1 MHPMQYKQY
10 GTHTK
15 INKSAQFGLFILS
28 FKIYKCA
35 DTFFVYLK
43 NKTRRYNHLISIYK
57 LFYTF
62 FKQWITIYAFWLF
75 LNYNLLCLDAIGK
88 NIFNAK
94 FKLKKNQDTDT
105 KFYFRFTLTTKRT
118 KITLYFTNFV
128 SASIAFSFL
137 FFCSNSMIYD

>member
-1 MHPMQYKQY
+1 MQYKQY

-62 FKQWITIYAFWLF
+62 FKQ
-75 LNYNLLCLDAIGK
+75 
-88 NIFNAK
+88 
-94 FKLKKNQDTDT
+94 
-105 KFYFRFTLTTKRT
+105 
-118 KITLYFTNFV
+118 
-128 SASIAFSFL
+128 
-137 FFCSNSMIYD
+137 